1 MFQLIGLF
9 ILDKYDWIF
18 FWARSFYKS
27 QSTLS
32 FILFHYLIYIFFLS
46 RQISELILLSEIVL
60 EINCSFII
68 FVVKCLI
75 FIGAR
80 KWLGFALFKIIS
92 AISRIGL
99 ILAIDLSYWIQKK
112 TIRCKSNVYFSYIL
126 PLYHSF
132 EMM

>member
-1 MFQLIGLF
+1 MYRLYIHFFEVLFTKMKINFFFDVPGNLF
-9 ILDKYDWIF
+9 IYFRQIWLAILLSEIVLQKSVHFIF
-18 FWARSFYKS
+18 Y
-27 QSTLS
+27 
-32 FILFHYLIYIFFLS
+32 IIPLFDLHFFLS

-60 EINCSFII
+60 EINYSFTI

-99 ILAIDLSYWIQKK
+99 ILAIDLSY
-112 TIRCKSNVYFSYIL
+112 
-126 PLYHSF
+126 
-132 EMM
+132 